1 MVFGAMWRE
10 VTGGWRKLHAGQLH
24 GLRYSQSDGGCDGR
38 KMWHARGEISAQS
51 SGFGEG
57 T

>member
-1 MVFGAMWRE
+1 MVFGPMWQE
-10 VTGGWRKLHAGQLH
+10 VAGGWRKLRGQQLH
-24 GLRYSQSDGGCDGR
+24 GLSYSRSDGGCDGLE
-38 KMWHARGEISAQS
+38 MWHARGEINTQR

>member
-1 MVFGAMWRE
+1 VFGPMWPE
-10 VTGGWRKLHAGQLH
+10 VAGGWRKLHAELLH
-24 GLRYSQSDGGCDGR
+24 CLCYSQSDGGCDGR
-38 KMWHARGEISAQS
+38 KMWHARGEINTQS